1 MTDNIIGK
9 VIVMTGA
16 SIKMNGTLSF
26 PYRVRSE
33 PTFHKRN
40 HNHA

>member
-16 SIKMNGTLSF
+16 SIRMNGPSSLS
-26 PYRVRSE
+26 YMVRSE
-33 PTFHKRN
+33 PIFHKRN
-40 HNHA
+40 HSHA